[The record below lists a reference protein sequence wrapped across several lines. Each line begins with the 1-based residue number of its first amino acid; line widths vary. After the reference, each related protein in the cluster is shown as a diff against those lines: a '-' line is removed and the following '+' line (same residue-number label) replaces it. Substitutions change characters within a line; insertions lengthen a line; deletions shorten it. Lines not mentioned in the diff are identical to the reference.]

1 LGRTPPRRS
10 AFAKCVFIKGDVWYI
25 ASKREETQM
34 PTAPLLTDEQRQAL
48 RDSNDLGPVTVM
60 DAQTKVSY
68 VLLRA
73 DLYDRCRLLLPDEQ
87 FNPVE
92 AYPLMDDVARRE
104 GWLDSEMD
112 AYDHLDPRRNP

>member
-1 LGRTPPRRS
+1 
-10 AFAKCVFIKGDVWYI
+10 
-25 ASKREETQM
+25 M

-60 DAQTKVSY
+60 DPQTKVSY

-73 DLYDRCRLLLPDEQ
+73 DLYDRCRLLLPDER

-104 GWLDSEMD
+104 GWLDPEMD
-112 AYDHLDPRRNP
+112 AYDHLDPRRTP